1 MAAKHG
7 SHDEGTDVT
16 KGTRAASPT
25 PGSDPPR
32 KAATKKS
39 GRRRNSQRPAVG
51 NGKTHPEIAALTD
64 KLNRFQHQDLSDL
77 SDADTLATIGQMEK
91 LTHMLQAQQA
101 VLTAHLV
108 DLRNEVQKSKERSTR
123 YVRSGVM
130 RDVAF
135 HRGLNATR
143 GRKVVDLAV
152 DAPTQSP
159 RIFELFTEGQA
170 TEGDLVIFFDET
182 TLLTSDGRVQA
193 DSELA
198 DDAPYLG
205 ERELR
210 HRLRFITAK
219 LEPELTA
226 ERARKATEQRHVS
239 VRPGPDSM
247 SNLSALIPGAS
258 AMAIESILVSY
269 AKSKRTVGDERTE
282 AQIKADALTG
292 IVIGWAEATGRVP
305 RSFTAAH
312 RIQQASH
319 MNPPGTEPDADM
331 SGIASLGTT
340 PAGTEPEGTEPAH
353 GRVPATA
360 VGHGDNH
367 AQTNT
372 EPGPDDTDHQD
383 VPGFAEVDQAREAF
397 AAFLREPDGAPDQVG
412 TGLHTRV
419 GVQVNLVITDLAAF
433 GIQDTPAEIFG
444 LGPVPAPLARQMILT
459 AVRSHAATLKRL
471 YSDPTTGALVA
482 MESRSRIF
490 PDALANMIG
499 LRDKFCRHP
508 RCNSPIRQM
517 DHITPHA
524 AGGATSF
531 SNGQATCVRHNLI
544 KDSLGA
550 TTTPEPVGPDSMPC
564 GTGQVTTTLASG
576 AQFVSPARP
585 FPHEDPS
592 TIASGHYWEGY
603 RAGRAFAESALA
615 DRESLASIKE
625 EANFDRAIRLR
636 KTAAHLA
643 DESAEITRLRS
654 EQEREAEQLR
664 RDTEDLDRRAAEW
677 GRLRAALDEQLS
689 ETSSSVP
696 VVELFHSATTI
707 MVAGVAARMKLE
719 ARATTATAPSG
730 QEPHTP

>member
-1 MAAKHG
+1 
-7 SHDEGTDVT
+7 
-16 KGTRAASPT
+16 
-25 PGSDPPR
+25 
-32 KAATKKS
+32 
-39 GRRRNSQRPAVG
+39 
-51 NGKTHPEIAALTD
+51 
-64 KLNRFQHQDLSDL
+64 
-77 SDADTLATIGQMEK
+77 MEK

-108 DLRNEVQKSKERSTR
+108 DLRNDVQKSKERSTR

-130 RDVAF
+130 RDVAL

-152 DAPTQSP
+152 DAPSEAP
-159 RIFELFTEGQA
+159 RTFELFTEGLV
-170 TEGDLVIFFDET
+170 TEDALVTFFDET
-182 TLLTSDGRVQA
+182 TLLTSDGRIQA
-193 DSELA
+193 DTDLA

-226 ERARKATEQRHVS
+226 DRARKATEQRHVS

-247 SNLSALIPGAS
+247 SNLSALIPGAA
-258 AMAIESILVSY
+258 AMAIESILVGY
-269 AKSKRTVGDERTE
+269 AKSKLTQGDERTE

-292 IVIGWAEATGRVP
+292 IIIGWAEATGRVP

-312 RIQQASH
+312 RIQQASATH
-319 MNPPGTEPDADM
+319 RPGTVPDADPAT
-331 SGIASLGTT
+331 SAEPGTK
-340 PAGTEPEGTEPAH
+340 PVGTKPVGTKSVGTKPVGTEPAPA
-353 GRVPATA
+353 RAPATA
-360 VGHGDNH
+360 VGHGDNP
-367 AQTNT
+367 AQTDTQAVIDET
-372 EPGPDDTDHQD
+372 EGQD

-397 AAFLREPDGAPDQVG
+397 AAFLREPDGAPDHAG

-444 LGPVPAPLARQMILT
+444 LGPVPAPLARQMILA
-459 AVRSHAATLKRL
+459 AVSSHSATLKRL
-471 YSDPTTGALVA
+471 YTDPATGALVA
-482 MESRSRIF
+482 MESRQRIF

-550 TTTPEPVGPDSMPC
+550 TTAPEPAGPDSMPC

-615 DRESLASIKE
+615 DRERLVGIKE
-625 EANFDRAIRLR
+625 EGNVDHAIRLR
-636 KTAAHLA
+636 KTASRLA
-643 DESAEITRLRS
+643 DESTEISRRRS
-654 EQEREAEQLR
+654 EQEREAEQLQ
-664 RDTEDLDRRAAEW
+664 RDTENLDRRAAEL
-677 GRLRAALDEQLS
+677 GRLRGALEEQLS
-689 ETSSSVP
+689 EASSTVQ
-696 VVELFHSATTI
+696 VIELFHSATTI
-707 MVAGVAARMKLE
+707 MVAGIAARLKLK
-719 ARATTATAPSG
+719 ARATAASGTADATAPSG